1 MDVPFENNIKL
12 DSFLSDAQRGLVE
25 CFGCWLRDRH
35 FHRQRV
41 QSYVRAA
48 KLVLCWANCSGIGI
62 EDLNSKGLARYASAL
77 KARGKLRDR
86 RGDYTA
92 TFAGA
97 RHFAAFLS
105 EAGMIPESAAV
116 IEGPTLL
123 EEFNNWMRSHRGVTE
138 RTLDRYRPVIE
149 CLLRALGDDAECYD
163 AKNLRDFVLN
173 LAKRYTTASTKKIT
187 TAVRMFL
194 RFLIATKRCRV
205 GLEACI
211 PTVPATRRLP
221 NYLSV
226 EAVERIIAAC
236 DDTTQRGA
244 RDRAIVLLLA
254 RLGLRANE
262 VAALKFSDVDWEQG
276 TITILGKNRREAI
289 LPLPSDVG
297 NALLDYI
304 TRWRPEITNE
314 AIFLTR
320 RAPIVAIANHVV
332 CKTARRAMERA
343 GVDSP
348 SHGAHI
354 FRHSAAVGMLRAG
367 ASLQEIGLVLR
378 HASLQATERY
388 AQVDTELL
396 SLVVRPWPG
405 VGPC

>member
-1 MDVPFENNIKL
+1 MDVPFQNNIRL
-12 DSFLSDAQRGLVE
+12 DKFLSDAQRECVE
-25 CFGCWLRDRH
+25 RFGCWLRDKH

-41 QSYVRAA
+41 RSYVRAA

-77 KARGKLRDR
+77 KARGKLRYRD
-86 RGDYTA
+86 GDYTVA
-92 TFAGA
+92 FRGA

-105 EAGMIPESAAV
+105 EAGMVRESAAV

-123 EEFNNWMRSHRGVTE
+123 KEFNNWMRSHRGVTE

-149 CLLRALGDDAECYD
+149 CLLRALGEDAECYN
-163 AKNLRDFVLN
+163 AKKLRDFVLN
-173 LAKRYTTASTKKIT
+173 LAKRYTTTSKIT

-254 RLGLRANE
+254 RLGLRASE
-262 VAALKFSDVDWEQG
+262 VAGLKFRDVDWEQG
-276 TITILGKNRREAI
+276 TITVLGKNRREAR

-297 NALLDYI
+297 NALLRYI
-304 TRWRPEITNE
+304 TRWRPEINNE
-314 AIFLTR
+314 VIFLTR

-354 FRHSAAVGMLRAG
+354 FRHSAATGMLRAG
-367 ASLQEIGLVLR
+367 ASLQEIGLILR

-388 AQVDTELL
+388 AQVDTDLL

-405 VGPC
+405 VEAC